1 MFSNKLNYKVINF
14 TALMLLFYIGFSN
27 IGIWYNA
34 IIKFLSLLLPFIIA
48 FCFAY
53 SLNPLLHTLMD
64 KGISKKM
71 AVLIIT
77 VAVLLILI
85 ALLVITIPLL
95 YDQLGLFYKYII
107 KVLDTTSSKYNLNL
121 GKVEIE
127 LSVYINLLL
136 KKLSKFLSNG
146 VIIFFNR
153 SISFSAK
160 FIIGFITGIYFLSG
174 MDKIKEKIG
183 LFSKNISKKFYK
195 YLKCVDIEINNYVKG
210 LITFMIIQFFEYS
223 ILFLVIGHPNWLLL
237 GILASITTVI
247 PYFGGIATNI
257 LGVVIATSISYKLL
271 TLTIIVCI
279 VAPTIDSYF
288 ISPKIY
294 GKTNNVSP
302 LTTIILVWLG
312 GVVGGAL
319 GIMIALPLYL
329 LARTTYLFFKN
340 DIKKEVKNVTK
351 INT

>member
-27 IGIWYNA
+27 IGIWYNT

-95 YDQLGLFYKYII
+95 YDQLGLFYKCII

-136 KKLSKFLSNG
+136 KKLSKF
-146 VIIFFNR
+146 
-153 SISFSAK
+153 
-160 FIIGFITGIYFLSG
+160 
-174 MDKIKEKIG
+174 
-183 LFSKNISKKFYK
+183 
-195 YLKCVDIEINNYVKG
+195 
-210 LITFMIIQFFEYS
+210 
-223 ILFLVIGHPNWLLL
+223 
-237 GILASITTVI
+237 
-247 PYFGGIATNI
+247 
-257 LGVVIATSISYKLL
+257 
-271 TLTIIVCI
+271 
-279 VAPTIDSYF
+279 
-288 ISPKIY
+288 
-294 GKTNNVSP
+294 
-302 LTTIILVWLG
+302 
-312 GVVGGAL
+312 
-319 GIMIALPLYL
+319 
-329 LARTTYLFFKN
+329 
-340 DIKKEVKNVTK
+340 
-351 INT
+351 

>member
-1 MFSNKLNYKVINF
+1 MV
-14 TALMLLFYIGFSN
+14 
-27 IGIWYNA
+27 
-34 IIKFLSLLLPFIIA
+34 
-48 FCFAY
+48 
-53 SLNPLLHTLMD
+53 
-64 KGISKKM
+64 
-71 AVLIIT
+71 
-77 VAVLLILI
+77 
-85 ALLVITIPLL
+85 
-95 YDQLGLFYKYII
+95 
-107 KVLDTTSSKYNLNL
+107 
-121 GKVEIE
+121 
-127 LSVYINLLL
+127 
-136 KKLSKFLSNG
+136 
-146 VIIFFNR
+146 
-153 SISFSAK
+153 
-160 FIIGFITGIYFLSG
+160 
-174 MDKIKEKIG
+174 
-183 LFSKNISKKFYK
+183 
-195 YLKCVDIEINNYVKG
+195 
-210 LITFMIIQFFEYS
+210 
-223 ILFLVIGHPNWLLL
+223 LL

-247 PYFGGIATNI
+247 PYFGGIAANI